1 MKINEFFTF
10 MKKTTDD
17 GTLPLN
23 KVHKNALEHD
33 ICSPLWMIVGPG
45 TGKTHTLVWLVL
57 KRMIVEKIN
66 PERIY

>member
-23 KVHKNALEHD
+23 IDQKKAL
-33 ICSPLWMIVGPG
+33 
-45 TGKTHTLVWLVL
+45 
-57 KRMIVEKIN
+57 
-66 PERIY
+66 